1 MKKLLAIILSVA
13 MLLSL
18 VACGGT
24 APEAGG
30 EAGAPAE
37 EMGLVGFCSVSLSE
51 SIYVL
56 TQEALENIFEGKAK
70 VQTVSCDNDSA
81 TQISQIKTFV
91 TMGADLIIINPTD
104 IDALADAI
112 KEAHE
117 AGVKV
122 YINGATSKSLSEEYY
137 DCCTVSNEYLIGA
150 YVALIAKNWIEAHA
164 DELTAANPNWEVA
177 FLQSSL
183 SEETLERS
191 AGEMAILEPYLK
203 DYEGNYID
211 ISGNVVDEANKV
223 ENPAY
228 CKIAADRY
236 KGVIVEQDQT
246 NGGLNVANI
255 LTTNP
260 NTRVFIAYNS
270 LASTQGGQYIVDN
283 YPDQINEFAFFSS
296 GVMGNE
302 ADYMVGAVSA
312 TDGVTPSVMR
322 GACQFGVSAAGGEVA
337 DSVANTA
344 YAIMYGTEGVDY
356 VKNNIDGIAAWWTVD
371 EAWGNGTAH
380 VAHFN
385 ILSGATVQAFDP
397 IGALTDENTVTYWNS
412 KDGFVEK
419 EAAAAQDAPTED
431 APAAE
436 APAGSAAAVVA
447 GEYTYMETT
456 PFGEIK
462 WTVTL
467 NEDGTAV
474 VAQPENEGMGNPTWT
489 AVWTDNG
496 DGTFTTSECVGDGPQ
511 IAGFWENNAIVW
523 QLLNDNCTVPVKADD
538 YAAHVDAHGIPAGEA
553 TASGAPVA
561 AGEYVYMET
570 TPFGEIKWTVT
581 LNEDGTAIVA
591 QPENEGMG
599 NPTWTAVWTDNGD
612 GTFTTSE
619 CVGDGPQIAGFWENN
634 SIVWQLLNENCTVP
648 VKADDYAAH
657 VDAHGIP
664 TGEVAA
670 SGTPVAAGEYTYME
684 PTPFGE
690 IKWTVTL
697 NEDGTAIVA
706 QPENEG
712 MGNPTW
718 TAVWTDNGDGTFTT
732 AECVG
737 DGPQIA
743 SFWKDNS
750 ITWTDNGDGT
760 VTPVE

>member
-18 VACGGT
+18 AACGGAAPDAPA
-24 APEAGG
+24 APEAG

-37 EMGLVGFCSVSLSE
+37 ELGLVGFCSVSLSE

-56 TQEALENIFEGKAK
+56 TQEALENIFAGKAK

-104 IDALADAI
+104 VDALSDAI
-112 KEAHE
+112 MEAHE

-122 YINGATSKSLSEEYY
+122 YINGATSKNLSEEYY

-150 YVALIAKNWIEAHA
+150 YVALIAKNWIEAHEA
-164 DELTAANPNWEVA
+164 ELTAANPNWEVA

-203 DYEGNYID
+203 DYEGNYVD
-211 ISGNVVDEANKV
+211 ISGNVVDEASKV

-228 CKIAADRY
+228 CKAAADRY

-371 EAWGNGTAH
+371 EKWGNGTAS

-397 IGALTDENTVTYWNS
+397 IGALTDANTVTYWNS
-412 KDGFVEK
+412 KDGFVENQ
-419 EAAAAQDAPTED
+419 AAVG
-431 APAAE
+431 APATPAPE
-436 APAGSAAAVVA
+436 APAVEAPANAAPVPA
-447 GEYTYMETT
+447 GEYTYLEAT
-456 PFGEIK
+456 PFGEMK
-462 WTVTL
+462 WVITL

-474 VAQPENEGMGNPTWT
+474 FGQPENAGMGNPSWT
-489 AVWTDNG
+489 ATWTDNG
-496 DGTFTTSECVGDGPQ
+496 DGTFTTAECVG
-511 IAGFWENNAIVW
+511 E
-523 QLLNDNCTVPVKADD
+523 
-538 YAAHVDAHGIPAGEA
+538 
-553 TASGAPVA
+553 
-561 AGEYVYMET
+561 
-570 TPFGEIKWTVT
+570 
-581 LNEDGTAIVA
+581 
-591 QPENEGMG
+591 
-599 NPTWTAVWTDNGD
+599 
-612 GTFTTSE
+612 
-619 CVGDGPQIAGFWENN
+619 GPQIAGFWENN
-634 SIVWQLLNENCTVP
+634 SIVWQLLNDNCAVP

-664 TGEVAA
+664 TGEAPA
-670 SGTPVAAGEYTYME
+670 SGEPVAAGEYTFME
-684 PTPFGE
+684 TTPFGE
-690 IKWTVTL
+690 MKWTVTL

-706 QPENEG
+706 QPENAG

-718 TAVWTDNGDGTFTT
+718 TAKWTDNGDGTFIT

-737 DGPQIA
+737 EGPQIA
-743 SFWKDNS
+743 SFWNNNS
-750 ITWTDNGDGT
+750 ITWTNNGDGT
-760 VTPVE
+760 VTPVGYTG

>member
-1 MKKLLAIILSVA
+1 MKKLLAIILSFA

-18 VACGGT
+18 AACGGT
-24 APEAGG
+24 APEAPEAGG
-30 EAGAPAE
+30 EAASGE
-37 EMGLVGFCSVSLSE
+37 ELGLVGFCSVSLSE

-56 TQEALENIFEGKAK
+56 TQEALEEKFEGKAV

-104 IDALADAI
+104 VDALSDAI
-112 KEAHE
+112 IEAHN

-122 YINGATSKSLSEEYY
+122 YINGATSKNLSEEYY

-164 DELTAANPNWEVA
+164 DELTAANPNWELA

-203 DYEGNYID
+203 DYEGNYVD
-211 ISGNVVDEANKV
+211 VSGNIVDEANKV

-228 CKIAADRY
+228 CQIAAERFNGKVD
-236 KGVIVEQDQT
+236 EQDQT

-283 YPDQINEFAFFSS
+283 YPDQLNEFAFFSS

-371 EAWGNGTAH
+371 EEWGNGTAS

-397 IGALTDENTVTYWNS
+397 IEALNDENTVIYWNS
-412 KDGFVEK
+412 KDGYIVE
-419 EAAAAQDAPTED
+419 EAPEETPVVDEPAVEAPTGAAAAVT
-431 APAAE
+431 
-436 APAGSAAAVVA
+436 A

-511 IAGFWENNAIVW
+511 IAGFWENNSIVW

-538 YAAHVDAHGIPAGEA
+538 YATHVDAHGIPTGGA
-553 TASGAPVA
+553 ASGAPVT
-561 AGEYVYMET
+561 AGEYTYMET

-581 LNEDGTAIVA
+581 LNEDGTAV
-591 QPENEGMG
+591 
-599 NPTWTAVWTDNGD
+599 
-612 GTFTTSE
+612 
-619 CVGDGPQIAGFWENN
+619 
-634 SIVWQLLNENCTVP
+634 
-648 VKADDYAAH
+648 
-657 VDAHGIP
+657 
-664 TGEVAA
+664 
-670 SGTPVAAGEYTYME
+670 
-684 PTPFGE
+684 
-690 IKWTVTL
+690 
-697 NEDGTAIVA
+697 VA

-743 SFWKDNS
+743 AFWKNNA
-750 ITWTDNGDGT
+750 ITWIDNGDGT